1 MNIDEIIANVE
12 ERIEV
17 IESKL
22 SKLCVNNMIEEK
34 PKKKRVP
41 KVKTEDIPKKK
52 RAPSGYILFCKATRE
67 DAKKKLKEELELS
80 DDDKVPTTDVMR
92 KLGMLWKKLSIE
104 EQIEWKPKDTSD
116 EE

>member
-1 MNIDEIIANVE
+1 M
-12 ERIEV
+12 
-17 IESKL
+17 
-22 SKLCVNNMIEEK
+22 
-34 PKKKRVP
+34 
-41 KVKTEDIPKKK
+41 
-52 RAPSGYILFCKATRE
+52 FCKATRD
-67 DAKKKLKEELELS
+67 DAKQLVKDDLELG